1 MESSNTTLL
10 VLAIKWEK
18 KMKIQKRRK
27 IALFPF
33 VELFK
38 NTKLRYIYIYNST
51 YLKKIK
57 TKKRKG

>member
-38 NTKLRYIYIYNST
+38 NTKLRYIYIYIYEFGTFS
-51 YLKKIK
+51 
-57 TKKRKG
+57 